1 MTWSAR
7 NIFTWFVAN
16 LLIIGGFVR
25 RAKKR
30 AMKGEF
36 ILPVYFHNPTK
47 KEFEGCVK
55 WLKNN
60 GFTFLSMA
68 DLNEIRQ
75 KNLPL
80 PKGGVLL
87 TLDDGW
93 QSNESNVIEVANKYK
108 VPVSIF
114 VSSEPVED
122 GVYWWTYLETAAKYN
137 KGLPPKSLLKKASN
151 VERISILQNIKNEI
165 TLPREAL
172 TVDQVKKASESEYVT
187 IGGHTHTHP
196 ILINCKDDELYAELS
211 LSKEKLEAWTGKNI
225 HYFAYPNGDY
235 GIREINALSE
245 LDYKLAFTCEPK
257 YLTKSI
263 LNSNFELP
271 RFGLLEGASL
281 AENICRMLGV
291 WKPLMLKFMYPKRR
305 LSVDPQT
312 TTVSSRPKSEM
323 MAL

>member
-1 MTWSAR
+1 MTWSIR
-7 NIFTWFVAN
+7 NVFTWFVAN
-16 LLIIGGFVR
+16 LLIMGGFVR
-25 RAKKR
+25 KAKKQ
-30 AMKGEF
+30 AMRGDF
-36 ILPVYFHNPTK
+36 ILAVYFHKPTQ

-55 WLKNN
+55 WLKDN

-68 DLNEIRQ
+68 DLDEIRL

-93 QSNESNVIEVANKYK
+93 QSNEINVIEVANKYK
-108 VPVSIF
+108 APVTIF
-114 VSSEPVED
+114 VSTEPVEE
-122 GVYWWTYLETAAKYN
+122 GVYWWTYLETATKYN
-137 KGLPPKSLLKKASN
+137 NGLPPKSLLKKVPNADR
-151 VERISILQNIKNEI
+151 VSILHEIKNEI

-196 ILINCKDDELYAELS
+196 ILVNCKDDELYVELS

-225 HYFAYPNGDY
+225 LYFAYPNGDY

-245 LDYKLAFTCEPK
+245 LGYNLAFTCEPK
-257 YLTKSI
+257 YITKSI

-271 RFGLLEGASL
+271 RFGLLEGASQ

-291 WKPLMLKFMYPKRR
+291 WKPLMLKFNYPKRR
-305 LSVDPQT
+305 QPVEPQT
-312 TTVSSRPKSEM
+312 ATLSSSPKSEM
-323 MAL
+323 MTL